1 MLEGS
6 NTKINVRDFPQDNV
20 LNNMLTNCS
29 LLNTDSS
36 RDKEMENY
44 NHEAMNKPVN
54 GVEMFILKQLEAIQK
69 NVDSIMNCKYKNTL
83 CVIKN
88 KIIDTKPLFIEQ

>member
-6 NTKINVRDFPQDNV
+6 NTKINVPDVTQHNV

-36 RDKEMENY
+36 RGKEMGNS
-44 NHEAMNKPVN
+44 NHEAINKAVN
-54 GVEMFILKQLEAIQK
+54 GLEMFILKQLVAIQK
-69 NVDSIMNCKYKNTL
+69 NVDS
-83 CVIKN
+83 
-88 KIIDTKPLFIEQ
+88 LF

>member
-1 MLEGS
+1 
-6 NTKINVRDFPQDNV
+6 
-20 LNNMLTNCS
+20 MLTNCS

-36 RDKEMENY
+36 RGKEIKNS

-69 NVDSIMNCKYKNTL
+69 NVDSIMNCKYRNTKLENTL
-83 CVIKN
+83 CVIK
-88 KIIDTKPLFIEQ
+88 K